1 MKKSL
6 IIIAALLALI
16 SSVPATYAQPAAP
29 STPAAPATSAPSS
42 SPSLDQSYATDIN
55 KYFKVVQ
62 NGDIKNENVANIASQ
77 VSSKKEASFSDLF
90 ASIAKILT
98 GAAVLLTFI
107 GFFVAG
113 TMLVF
118 AAAHE
123 QIMDKAK
130 TIILYVVVGDVIIA
144 ASYAIVK
151 GITMLQPLSP

>member
-6 IIIAALLALI
+6 IIIATLLALI
-16 SSVPATYAQPAAP
+16 SLVPATYAQPAAP
-29 STPAAPATSAPSS
+29 GTSAPNGSS
-42 SPSLDQSYATDIN
+42 NQSLDKAFSTDIN
-55 KYFKVVQ
+55 KYFKAVQ
-62 NGDIKNENVANIASQ
+62 SGDIKNENVANLAEK
-77 VSSKKEASFSDLF
+77 VSSTKEASFSDFF
-90 ASIAKILT
+90 AAIAKILT

-118 AAAHE
+118 AAANE

-130 TIILYVVVGDVIIA
+130 TIILYVIVGDVIIA

-151 GITMLQPLSP
+151 GITMLQPLNP